1 MKKILVVICLLI
13 FAQAAKAQEAAI
25 GPILGYYKTQ
35 DADKG
40 ALILGAAAR
49 FKLANLIGVE
59 GSIGYRKEE
68 YEDGKIK
75 VTSYPVT
82 ATGILYVMPM
92 IYAAGGAG
100 WYNYKA
106 DYDNSLGLKNE
117 TSQNFG
123 YHIGGGVE
131 LSLGNLMLTGDI
143 KYVFL
148 NLELDNI
155 PTDVESNFYVLT
167 AGVLFRL

>member
-1 MKKILVVICLLI
+1 MKKILVVIGLLI
-13 FAQAAKAQEAAI
+13 FVQSAHAQEAAI

-40 ALILGAAAR
+40 AMILGAAAR
-49 FKLANLIGVE
+49 FKLANLIGIE
-59 GSIGYRKEE
+59 GSISYRKEE
-68 YEDGKIK
+68 YEDGLIK
-75 VTSYPVT
+75 VKSYPIT

-92 IYAAGGAG
+92 IYAAAGAG
-100 WYNYKA
+100 WYNNKV
-106 DYDNSLGLKNE
+106 DYDNSLGLKSE

-155 PTDVESNFYVLT
+155 PTDVENNFYVLT